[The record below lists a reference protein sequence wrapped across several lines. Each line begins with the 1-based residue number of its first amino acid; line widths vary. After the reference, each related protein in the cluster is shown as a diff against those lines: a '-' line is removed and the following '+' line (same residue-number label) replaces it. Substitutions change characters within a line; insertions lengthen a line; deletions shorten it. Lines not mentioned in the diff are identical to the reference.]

1 MTDRIIYESGEGEY
15 EEKRSKFLAKTYHV
29 TSEEEAIAIVE
40 SVKKQYYDARHTCYA
55 YIIGSDRG
63 TVRAAD
69 DGEPQGTAGR
79 PILQELESLGL
90 YNCLLTVT
98 RYFGGTL
105 LGTGG
110 LVRAYTQAAKDALA
124 ASEILDITVGIP
136 LRIVYPYTLAGKVEY
151 ALRNSLGNV
160 EHQEYGQDVTVDVL
174 IPESGRS
181 ALKKELSELSNG
193 SLPVEE
199 GEPVL
204 YAVTKD
210 KKIVK
215 NY

>member
-1 MTDRIIYESGEGEY
+1 M
-15 EEKRSKFLAKTYHV
+15 
-29 TSEEEAIAIVE
+29 
-40 SVKKQYYDARHTCYA
+40 
-55 YIIGSDRG
+55 
-63 TVRAAD
+63 RAAD

-174 IPESGRS
+174 IPESGLS